1 MVEAGASA
9 GGAMTQ
15 MDLED
20 AAELMR
26 VMGHPIRLSLIRSIA
41 NNELSVGEIE
51 NVTGVIQ
58 PTLSQQL
65 AVLRKAEMVQTRRQ
79 AKQIFYSLNAE
90 RLETITCFICRLAG
104 QMGLGPNSASASEK
118 ASEAEG
124 AAMPSAK
131 RATAPSQSHGAAMFA
146 RVERPKG

>member
-1 MVEAGASA
+1 MVEVTAVGEGVVAL
-9 GGAMTQ
+9 
-15 MDLED
+15 DNLDD

-26 VMGHPIRLSLIRSIA
+26 VMGHPIRLSLIRAIA
-41 NNELSVGEIE
+41 NHELSVGEIE

-65 AVLRKAEMVQTRRQ
+65 AVLRKADMVQTRRQ

-104 QMGLGPNSASASEK
+104 QMGLGPAATG
-118 ASEAEG
+118 G
-124 AAMPSAK
+124 AAKLADVAPAAK
-131 RATAPSQSHGAAMFA
+131 APISSQSYGAAMFA
-146 RVERPKG
+146 RVDRPQG

>member
-1 MVEAGASA
+1 MVEANGNAASM
-9 GGAMTQ
+9 GTL
-15 MDLED
+15 DNLDD

-26 VMGHPIRLSLIRSIA
+26 VMGHPIRLSLIRAIA
-41 NNELSVGEIE
+41 NHELSVGEIE

-90 RLETITCFICRLAG
+90 RLETITCFICRLAD
-104 QMGLGPNSASASEK
+104 QMCLGPVAMAGATSAE
-118 ASEAEG
+118 
-124 AAMPSAK
+124 PSAPA
-131 RATAPSQSHGAAMFA
+131 ATVKPSLPSQSHGAAMFA
-146 RVERPKG
+146 RVERPQS

>member
-1 MVEAGASA
+1 MVDANVNAAGT
-9 GGAMTQ
+9 MTQ
-15 MDLED
+15 AGLED

-26 VMGHPIRLSLIRSIA
+26 VMGHPIRLSLIRAIA

-51 NVTGVIQ
+51 NVTGVVQ

-104 QMGLGPNSASASEK
+104 QMGLGPAALAN
-118 ASEAEG
+118 G
-124 AAMPSAK
+124 AADNVMPARLDTKPKS
-131 RATAPSQSHGAAMFA
+131 PSQSHGAAMFA
-146 RVERPKG
+146 RVEPRS

>member
-1 MVEAGASA
+1 MVDAEANASNM
-9 GGAMTQ
+9 GML
-15 MDLED
+15 DNLDD

-26 VMGHPIRLSLIRSIA
+26 VMGHPIRLSLIRAIA
-41 NNELSVGEIE
+41 NHELSVGEIE
-51 NVTGVIQ
+51 NVTGVAQ

-104 QMGLGPNSASASEK
+104 QMGLGP
-118 ASEAEG
+118 
-124 AAMPSAK
+124 AAMAGGDAIVPTPTAAAK
-131 RATAPSQSHGAAMFA
+131 KPKLPNQSHGAAMFA
-146 RVERPKG
+146 RVEPAQR